1 MKEREPVAALIFH
14 WAERES
20 GSWWLVL
27 FIFLSFLLHSA
38 AFFVFQGK
46 TPIATRAPRAA
57 PSVQFLTALAPDG
70 SRSLENEALL
80 QWIATQDPA
89 LIAKTASVEPKGL
102 LDIRYKPSF
111 ETLRTEPLGVQSES
125 ATIEFPPPR
134 DPLALIRS
142 VMPHTEAKPSAPVPQ
157 PTRIAVSETLAP
169 RAPSDLRFAS
179 KSKANKP
186 AQPTALLAGISDK
199 GEVRFAFLDKGSDS
213 AELDAEASAFV
224 RTIRFA
230 PSEQSL
236 EWGTIIFFWG
246 DDAFADAPR

>member
-1 MKEREPVAALIFH
+1 MNEPTPLTFH
-14 WAERES
+14 WAEHES
-20 GSWWLVL
+20 GSWWPVL

-46 TPIATRAPRAA
+46 TPPATRQPRTA
-57 PSVQFLTALAPDG
+57 PSVQFLTPLAPDG
-70 SRSLENEALL
+70 SRSPENEALL

-111 ETLRTEPLGVQSES
+111 ETPRTHPLGVPPDPD
-125 ATIEFPPPR
+125 TIEFPSPR

-142 VMPHTEAKPSAPVPQ
+142 VMPRTVAKPPAPVAQ
-157 PTRIAVSETLAP
+157 PTRIAVSETLASRSP
-169 RAPSDLRFAS
+169 ADLRFAP

-186 AQPTALLAGISDK
+186 VEPTALLAGISDK
-199 GEVRFAFLDKGSDS
+199 GEVRFTFLDRKSGGP
-213 AELDAEASAFV
+213 ELDAEASAFL

-230 PSEQSL
+230 SSEKSL
-236 EWGTIIFFWG
+236 EWGTVTFFWG
-246 DDAFADAPR
+246 DDAFAADAPR